1 MLTNRFQ
8 PVTAP
13 SRALSSL
20 VSPLECL
27 FLAIM
32 AGNAS
37 CLNAWVV
44 ALLLEK
50 NQLMRR
56 FYYLDGNQVT
66 SCIFFPFWLMVIGIW
81 LVFNLFLWIKLI
93 DSLEVGGLKL
103 PN

>member
-8 PVTAP
+8 AVTAP

-44 ALLLEK
+44 ALLFSSNGYWVLEAEE
-50 NQLMRR
+50 
-56 FYYLDGNQVT
+56 
-66 SCIFFPFWLMVIGIW
+66 
-81 LVFNLFLWIKLI
+81 LVHI
-93 DSLEVGGLKL
+93 
-103 PN
+103 PNWF